1 MNDKDLLTLD
11 FINKASSIH
20 GNKYDYSET
29 EYIKALEKVKIICP
43 KHGPFFQTPHDHLA
57 KKGCP
62 KCGLERLSKLKTK
75 STEQFIEEAK
85 LVHNNKYDY
94 SKVNYVSARE
104 NVVIICK
111 EEGHGEF
118 LQTPDNHLNGKGCPI
133 CAKAK
138 RENTMLERYGTKYA
152 NSSPIIQAKTK
163 ENNLSKYGVDH
174 PMKLK
179 ENVDK
184 AKTTNLQKYGTEW
197 PLQSDLIVK
206 KMFESN
212 IKKYG
217 ATSPMMLDE
226 FKNKIINT
234 NFKRYGVK
242 WPMLSDSVKKKALE
256 RLISSNLEKYGVKS
270 PMSLTTPPPGQTL
283 TPKQKG
289 IETKRKNGT
298 FNTSKPEDELEII
311 LKDNFPNIYR
321 NYNKDQRY
329 PFMCDFYIPS
339 KDLFIEL
346 NLHWTHGGKWFNP
359 SNKDDVL
366 KLEKWKEKSSS
377 GSKYYANAIKVWTER
392 DVFKR
397 NMAKKNKLNYVVLW
411 NLEDINN
418 WVSSNF
424 EIRKDF

>member
-11 FINKASSIH
+11 FINKAFSIH
-20 GNKYDYSET
+20 GDKYDYSET

-57 KKGCP
+57 KKGCL

-85 LVHNNKYDY
+85 LVHKDKYDY

-133 CAKAK
+133 CAKTK

-179 ENVDK
+179 ENIDK
-184 AKTTNLQKYGTEW
+184 AKATNLDKFGTEW
-197 PLQSDLIVK
+197 PLQSQEVLNR
-206 KMFESN
+206 MFQSN
-212 IKKYG
+212 VKKYG
-217 ATSPMMLDE
+217 VTSPMMLD
-226 FKNKIINT
+226 
-234 NFKRYGVK
+234 NFKEK
-242 WPMLSDSVKKKALE
+242 SLNN
-256 RLISSNLEKYGVKS
+256 LISSNLKKYGVNF
-270 PMSLTTPPPGQTL
+270 PMSLEYPLPGESL
-283 TPKQKG
+283 TPKQKV
-289 IETKRKNGT
+289 IETKRKNNT
-298 FNTSKPEDELEII
+298 FNTSRPEDEFEKTLVE
-311 LKDNFPNIYR
+311 KFSEVYR
-321 NYNKDQRY
+321 NYNKDPRY

-339 KDLFIEL
+339 NDLFIEL

-359 SNKDDVL
+359 SHNEDVI
-366 KLEKWKEKSSS
+366 KLEKWKEKSNS

-392 DVFKR
+392 DVSKR
-397 NMAKKNKLNYVVLW
+397 NTAKKNNLNYIVLW
-411 NLEDINN
+411 NLEDIND

-424 EIRKDF
+424 KIRKDF